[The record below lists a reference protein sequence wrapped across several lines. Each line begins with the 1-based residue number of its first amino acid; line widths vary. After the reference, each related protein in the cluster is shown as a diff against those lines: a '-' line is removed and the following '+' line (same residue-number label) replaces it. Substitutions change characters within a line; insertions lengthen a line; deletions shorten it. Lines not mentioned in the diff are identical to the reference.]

1 MKFTVTSAA
10 AGASS
15 LLAMAMPMC
24 LVALPVSSQTPMP
37 QTQAGCQQAAGLTV
51 ECVRASAADPKITRF
66 DSPNYV
72 FVNPQAKPN
81 GQILLFLPGT
91 GGDPPG
97 PRSSFLVAAA
107 NAGYRVISLAYND
120 DISVAV
126 FCPKSPIPRCSGRFR
141 AMRLYGNAKLG
152 DIAVDNTPEESIINR
167 LARLLQY
174 FDRIH
179 PDGGWNGFLKNGEP
193 DWQRIAVSG
202 QSQGAG
208 MAAFVAKQHLVARV
222 ILFSSPWDYIRRYGK
237 NELAPWIATPSK
249 TPPERWFGGYH
260 TRENMAG
267 LLAQSYAALKIPP
280 DHIRVYTENLPA
292 SLQSVPLSENPYH
305 GQGLTNRV
313 YAEQRDFFLR
323 APER

>member
-1 MKFTVTSAA
+1 LKFTVASAA
-10 AGASS
+10 AVASS
-15 LLAMAMPMC
+15 LLALASC
-24 LVALPVSSQTPMP
+24 LVALPASSQTPMQ
-37 QTQAGCQQAAGLTV
+37 QTQAGCQQATGLTV
-51 ECVRASAADPKITRF
+51 ECVRASATDPKILRF
-66 DSPNYV
+66 DGPNYV
-72 FVNPQAKPN
+72 FVNPEAKPN

-97 PRSSFLVAAA
+97 PRSLFLAAA
-107 NAGYRVISLAYND
+107 ASAGYRVISLAYND

-126 FCPKSPIPRCSGRFR
+126 FCPKSPIPLCSGKFR

-152 DIAVDNTPEESIINR
+152 ETAIDNTPEESIINR

-174 FDRIH
+174 FDRLH
-179 PDGGWNGFLKNGEP
+179 PDAGWGGFLKNGEP
-193 DWQRIAVSG
+193 DWERIAVSG

-208 MAAFVAKQHLVARV
+208 MAAFLAKQHVVARV
-222 ILFSSPWDYIRRYGK
+222 ILFSSPWDYIERNGK

-260 TRENMAG
+260 ARENAAG
-267 LLAQSYAALKIPP
+267 LLARSYAALRIPP
-280 DHIRVYTENLPA
+280 DHIRVYTEDLPPN
-292 SLQSVPLSENPYH
+292 LQSVPKSENPFH

-323 APER
+323 APEQ